1 MHSRFAGSQA
11 GRNAPK
17 PQARCGSAA
26 VEFAIIAPILALLLL
41 GIFEV
46 TRAVQ
51 VKNYL
56 TDAARSSCRIAI
68 QSGKNNQNVTDNISA
83 ILAADGVNA
92 AYATSTILV
101 NGQNVDVNTAKKY
114 DQIAVK
120 ISIPISRVTWV
131 PLFYFTSS
139 QIESETLTMMHY

>member
-1 MHSRFAGSQA
+1 MHSRFARSQA
-11 GRNAPK
+11 GRNPPK
-17 PQARCGSAA
+17 QQARRGSAA
-26 VEFAIIAPILALLLL
+26 VEFAVIAPILAALLL

-68 QSGKNNQNVTDNISA
+68 QPGNNTHNVTDNISA
-83 ILAADGVNA
+83 ILAADGINA
-92 AYATSTILV
+92 AYATSTLLV

-114 DQIAVK
+114 DQISVK
-120 ISIPISRVTWV
+120 ISIPISKVTWV